1 MDFEL
6 DHEQHLLR
14 DSVNRMLD
22 DHYSFADRQRYLAA
36 EPGWSRGV
44 WQHYADMGLLALD
57 GSDGEASRDDLV
69 HLMLVMEAQG
79 RVLALEPYIAA
90 VVQCGSLLRMAGTPA
105 QRSTLLPPLEAGT
118 QLLALAHTEAQ
129 ARYDASD
136 VATAARCD
144 GTGWR
149 LTGTKALVPHGDTAD
164 TLLVSA
170 RLRGARRDA
179 DGIAIFTVPRDAPG
193 VTVRPCASYDGHRA
207 ADIVLTDVAVTADAI
222 VGPPGDALPLLEH
235 AAALGIVAVAAE
247 AVGCMQALLDI
258 TVDYMQTREQFGRP
272 IGTLQALRHRA
283 VDMLVAVE
291 QARSMTYFAT
301 MMAADGDR
309 LQRDRAIAATKVQ
322 VGKSAR
328 LVGQGAIQLHGGI
341 GMTMEYR
348 AGHYFKRLTAIE
360 TQFGDVDHHLQRLA
374 AMGGIF
380 ATAS

>member
-6 DHEQHLLR
+6 DHEQRLLR
-14 DSVNRMLD
+14 DSVNRLLD

-36 EPGWSRGV
+36 KPGWSRGV
-44 WQHYADMGLLALD
+44 WRHYADLGLLAVACH
-57 GSDGEASRDDLV
+57 DGEASRDGLV
-69 HLMLVMEAQG
+69 HLMLMMEAQG
-79 RVLALEPYIAA
+79 RVLALEPYIAS
-90 VVQCGSLLRMAGTPA
+90 VVHCGSLLRLAGTPA
-105 QRSTLLPPLEAGT
+105 QRSALLPALEAGT
-118 QLLALAHTEAQ
+118 RLLALAHGEAQ
-129 ARYDASD
+129 ARYDLAD
-136 VATAARCD
+136 VATAARRD

-149 LTGTKALVPHGDTAD
+149 LTGAKSLVPHGDTAD

-179 DGIAIFTVPRDAPG
+179 DGIGLFTVTPDAPG
-193 VTVRPCASYDGHRA
+193 VAVLPCATYDGHRA
-207 ADIVLTDVAVTADAI
+207 ADIVLTDVAVTADDM

-258 TVDYMQTREQFGRP
+258 TVDYMNTREQFGRP

-291 QARSMTYFAT
+291 QARSMTYYAT
-301 MMAADGDR
+301 MMAADADP
-309 LQRDRAIAATKVQ
+309 LQRARAIAATKVQ

-341 GMTMEYR
+341 GMTMEYK

-360 TQFGDVDHHLQRLA
+360 SQFGDVDHHLQRLA

-380 ATAS
+380 AAAS

>member
-6 DHEQHLLR
+6 DPEQHLLR

-57 GSDGEASRDDLV
+57 GSNGEASRDDLV

-90 VVQCGSLLRMAGTPA
+90 VVQCGSLLRMAGTQA
-105 QRSTLLPPLEAGT
+105 QRSSLLPPLEAGT
-118 QLLALAHTEAQ
+118 HLLALAHTEVQ

-136 VATAARCD
+136 VATAARRD

-149 LTGTKALVPHGDTAD
+149 LSGAKALVPHGDTAD

-170 RLRGARRDA
+170 RLHGARRDA

-193 VTVRPCASYDGHRA
+193 VMLRPCAGYDGHRA
-207 ADIVLTDVAVTADAI
+207 ADIVLTDVAVTAEAV
-222 VGPPGDALPLLEH
+222 VGPPGGALPLLEH
-235 AAALGIVAVAAE
+235 ATALGIVAVAAE

-301 MMAADGDR
+301 MMAADGDPM
-309 LQRDRAIAATKVQ
+309 QRARAIAATKVQ

-380 ATAS
+380 AAAS